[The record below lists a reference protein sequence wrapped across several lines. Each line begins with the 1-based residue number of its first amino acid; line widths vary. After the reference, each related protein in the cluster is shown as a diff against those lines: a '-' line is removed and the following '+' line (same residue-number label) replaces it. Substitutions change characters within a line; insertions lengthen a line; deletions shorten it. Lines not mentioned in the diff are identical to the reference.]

1 MNFTGPVLIAIAEM
15 GFCEPEELNTFVAD
29 GNLCGPNG
37 GLPINTSGGNLG
49 EAYIHGFG
57 NVVEAVRQVRG
68 DSTCQVAD
76 VELSLSVSGPGF
88 APGSAVLFGR
98 L

>member
-1 MNFTGPVLIAIAEM
+1 M
-15 GFCEPEELNTFVAD
+15 
-29 GNLCGPNG
+29 
-37 GLPINTSGGNLG
+37 NTSGGNFG
-49 EAYIHGFG
+49 EAYIHGME
-57 NVVEAVRQVRG
+57 NINEAVRQVRG
-68 DSTCQVAD
+68 ESTCQVAD